1 MDLKNNQVQSVDVRN
16 ESLHSEDIGNLE
28 IRSDNLGLNAVGP
41 AQLDSNT
48 VSSAIYQRQG
58 VTATDS
64 TQTKELQVSCA
75 IGRPDDKV
83 VSGGYVVANT
93 DAYVLRSYAVDS
105 RTWLVRA
112 KSVSAG
118 ASWQLT
124 VIATCAA

>member
-1 MDLKNNQVQSVDVRN
+1 MRT
-16 ESLHSEDIGNLE
+16 
-28 IRSDNLGLNAVGP
+28 
-41 AQLDSNT
+41 NT
-48 VSSAIYQRQG
+48 VSSFVYQRQE

-64 TQTKELQVSCA
+64 TQTKELTVGCA
-75 IGRPDDKV
+75 LGRPDDKV

-124 VIATCAA
+124 VVAICAA